1 MKNTISKILV
11 LLIVL
16 VMAFACLASCDTHQH
31 QYVDGKCSCGL
42 TDPNYVPPHIHNFV
56 EGKCSCGEKDPDYV
70 PPHTHDYKSE
80 ETKAPTC
87 TEKGQMTYTCECGE
101 GYTEKI
107 DANGHSYVDGLCSV
121 CGQKDPSIPVIVVL
135 SLEADK
141 TQATSGAT
149 VTLTAKLNGEALE
162 GATYTII
169 EGANIAN
176 ISGNVLTV
184 KDNAVDGNVIRV
196 KTVYQGVEAIV
207 SITIIPNTH
216 VDDIIVNKYTD
227 KIAKGSTI
235 ALIATVSPAGIAQNF
250 LQWEIVGGTGKE
262 YASIIGSSLSVSE
275 NAETGTTVKVQAHFG
290 NEYSEV
296 LTLTIVDPSIF
307 ALSLDTDKAQ
317 QTPGG
322 TVTLS
327 ALLNGMVI
335 DGATYTIIEG
345 AGLATIEG
353 NVLTISADAVDGD
366 VIRVKTQHQG
376 VDSNV
381 VTITVIPSTHVDSIF
396 AEVDSASQNVMK
408 GSTVALKATV
418 NPDGIAASFIQW
430 KITEGADIATISGN
444 SLTISDKAET
454 GAKIKVVAY
463 FGEVESNELEITVAA
478 TQEEIN
484 AGRYFLTV
492 SNNEILVDKFGASAP
507 TIKVN
512 VLNYNF
518 ESVTLDLDY
527 AIVDGD
533 ASLLTLTP
541 NGNLCTLT
549 ANGHGTVTVRVSI
562 PNTNVSADIKVDV
575 IVPPTAITLPEVFA
589 ERSFDY
595 SFSLRDSLPFAVGIK
610 GTNVCQDY
618 EITFTHRETGKS
630 GDEVAI
636 YEDGKIT
643 FKQIGKI
650 TVSIQSTA
658 GSRNEAKASYTF
670 DINDGYNVYSHE
682 ELHYLGEGSSYNGD
696 KPINIVVL
704 EKPVDPDGNYN
715 YGYSI
720 VPAVAL
726 LPDSEQSVDS
736 IIKGVVH
743 ESVIDRVTGKE
754 VKNVRIYARVQFV
767 NKGVWLNGNEHSIDA
782 SQIRL
787 INKAEYTEWYSK
799 LSNEQKSSYRQDSI
813 DISSLFSVETW
824 AANEY
829 KYNDDGS
836 IKEVIPGHLTEK
848 GKKLS
853 KTTFRVRLYNME
865 VKGNAPIDH
874 NPGLITKEN
883 PNGLGFGKSGG
894 GTYIGL
900 SVGTYNYNTH
910 YDLEADNLT
919 VSETELGI
927 WFMGIVGNSTIS
939 NLHAYNCYSTGL
951 TLKSCII
958 TLENLKFGVCG
969 ATAIELSPEECNEA
983 GEDDKQTQRVTIKG
997 TIDVEGNLN
1006 AGNTNY
1012 FQNYSIMGATVP
1024 QIIQGNLAMYPD
1036 IWVTH
1041 LRNNNGQFNFVSFI
1055 FNDFDYILQ
1064 HADPDSAF
1072 HNKSYVSYPA
1082 YQEGGIID
1090 IMQLP
1095 QDGSK
1100 NTTHQFIT
1108 MPVYAD
1114 IPGLGTVQ
1122 VGTAMFYNMNYGK

>member
-196 KTVYQGVEAIV
+196 KTTYQGAEAVV

-216 VDDIIVNKYTD
+216 VDSITANAYTD

-235 ALIATVSPAGIAQNF
+235 ALIATVNPAGIAQNF
-250 LQWEIVGGTGKE
+250 VQWDIVGGTGKD
-262 YASIIGSSLSVSE
+262 YATIIGSSLSVSE
-275 NAETGTTVKVQAHFG
+275 NAESGTTVKVQAHFG
-290 NEYSEV
+290 NVYSDV
-296 LTLTIVDPSIF
+296 LTFTIVDPAIF
-307 ALSLDTDKAQ
+307 ALSLEADKAQ

-322 TVTLS
+322 IVTLS
-327 ALLNGMVI
+327 ALLNGVAL

-353 NVLTISADAVDGD
+353 NVLTISAEAVDGD

-381 VTITVIPSTHVDSIF
+381 VTITVIPSTHIDSIY

-418 NPDGIAASFIQW
+418 NPDGIASAFVQW

-492 SNNEILVDKFGASAP
+492 SNNELIVDKFGATTP

-518 ESVTLDLDY
+518 ESVTLDLEY

-541 NGNLCTLT
+541 NGNLCSLV

-562 PNTNVSADIKVDV
+562 PNTNVSADVKVDV
-575 IVPPTAITLPEVFA
+575 IVPPTAITLPEVFE
-589 ERSFDY
+589 ERRGINY
-595 SFSLRDSLPFAVGIK
+595 KFSLKDSLPFAVGIR
-610 GTNVCQDY
+610 GTNVCQDV
-618 EITFTHRETGKS
+618 TFNFTHESGATG
-630 GDEVAI
+630 DDVAV

-643 FKQIGKI
+643 FKQTGK
-650 TVSIQSTA
+650 VVVNVQSA
-658 GSRNEAKASYTF
+658 SGSKIEAKNTYTF
-670 DINDGYNVYSHE
+670 DINDGYNVYTFE
-682 ELHYLGEGSSYNGD
+682 ELKYLIQSSKRYKGEEV
-696 KPINIVVL
+696 NIVVL
-704 EKPVDPDGNYN
+704 EKPVGSNGYA
-715 YGYSI
+715 YGYDI
-720 VPAVAL
+720 VPSVAL
-726 LPDSEQSVDS
+726 LPESEQTVAA
-736 IIKGVVH
+736 ILRGI
-743 ESVIDRVTGKE
+743 E
-754 VKNVRIYARVQFV
+754 VKDVRNPWSATGETVNFTTNARVQAV
-767 NKGVWLNGNEHSIDA
+767 NTNLWLNGNSHCVNA
-782 SQIRL
+782 SQIRVF
-787 INKAEYTEWYSK
+787 KYAEYLEYAEKYGISEDEYIP
-799 LSNEQKSSYRQDSI
+799 N
-813 DISSLFSVETW
+813 ISSVFSAETW
-824 AANEY
+824 YPKGEEDPNFV
-829 KYNDDGS
+829 KTSYN
-836 IKEVIPGHLTEK
+836 
-848 GKKLS
+848 
-853 KTTFRVRLYNME
+853 VRLYNLE
-865 VKGNAPIDH
+865 VKGNSGVAFDPTTTRPQDPGGSSTGIVYYGISIGSRNID
-874 NPGLITKEN
+874 
-883 PNGLGFGKSGG
+883 
-894 GTYIGL
+894 
-900 SVGTYNYNTH
+900 TH
-910 YDLEADNLT
+910 YYVDVDNLT
-919 VSETELGI
+919 VSGTNNGLS
-927 WFMGIVGNSTIS
+927 FTHIVGNGKVS
-939 NLHAYNCYSTGL
+939 NLHAYNCYSTG
-951 TLKSCII
+951 II
-958 TLENLKFGVCG
+958 VRSSIVTLENIKFGACG
-969 ATAIELSPEECNEA
+969 ATGIELAPEESGEA
-983 GEDDKQTQRVTIKG
+983 GINGDEKSKITISG
-997 TIDVEGNLN
+997 TIDASTNLN
-1006 AGNTNY
+1006 DGSTNY
-1012 FQNYSIMGATVP
+1012 FNYYTVGGETIP
-1024 QIIQGNLAMYPD
+1024 KIITGNTQLYSN
-1036 IWVTH
+1036 ISVNH
-1041 LRNNNGQFNFVSFI
+1041 IRNSEGQFIFVSLI
-1055 FNDFDYILQ
+1055 FNDMATFAPNQSIVEY
-1064 HADPDSAF
+1064 P
-1072 HNKSYVSYPA
+1072 SY
-1082 YQEGGIID
+1082 QNGGIID
-1090 IMQLP
+1090 IRQLP
-1095 QDGSK
+1095 TDGTVD
-1100 NTTHQFIT
+1100 TTHQFIT
-1108 MPVYAD
+1108 MPIYVTH
-1114 IPGLGTVQ
+1114 PVLGTVQ
-1122 VGTAMFYNMNYGK
+1122 AGTAMFYNMNYGK

>member
-107 DANGHSYVDGLCSV
+107 DANGHNYVDGLCSV

-196 KTVYQGVEAIV
+196 KTTYQGAEAVV
-207 SITIIPNTH
+207 SITIIPSTH
-216 VDDIIVNKYTD
+216 VDSITANAYTD

-250 LQWEIVGGTGKE
+250 VQWDIVGGTGKD
-262 YASIIGSSLSVSE
+262 YATIIGSSLSVSE
-275 NAETGTTVKVQAHFG
+275 NAESGTTVKVQAHFG
-290 NEYSEV
+290 NVYSDV
-296 LTLTIVDPSIF
+296 LTFTIVDPAIF
-307 ALSLDTDKAQ
+307 ALSLEADKAQ

-322 TVTLS
+322 IVTLS
-327 ALLNGMVI
+327 ALLNGVAL

-353 NVLTISADAVDGD
+353 NVLTISAEAVDGD

-381 VTITVIPSTHVDSIF
+381 VTITVIPSTHIDSIY

-418 NPDGIAASFIQW
+418 NPDGIASAFVQW

-492 SNNEILVDKFGASAP
+492 SNNELIVDKFGATTP

-518 ESVTLDLDY
+518 ESVTLDLEY

-541 NGNLCTLT
+541 NGNLCSLV

-562 PNTNVSADIKVDV
+562 PNTNVSADVKVDV
-575 IVPPTAITLPEVFA
+575 IVPPTAITLPEVFE
-589 ERSFDY
+589 ERRDITY
-595 SFSLRDSLPFAVGIK
+595 KFSLKDSLPFAVGIR
-610 GTNVCQDY
+610 GTNVCQDI
-618 EITFTHRETGKS
+618 EFTFTHESGAT
-630 GDEVAI
+630 GDEVAV

-643 FKQIGKI
+643 FKQTGK
-650 TVSIQSTA
+650 VVVNVQSA
-658 GSRNEAKASYTF
+658 SGSKLEAKNTYTF
-670 DINDGYNVYSHE
+670 DINDGYNIYSFE
-682 ELHYLGEGSSYNGD
+682 ELNYFVQSSKRYKGEE
-696 KPINIVVL
+696 INLVVL
-704 EKPVDPDGNYN
+704 EKHVGSNGYE
-715 YGYSI
+715 YGYDI
-720 VPAVAL
+720 IPPVAL
-726 LPDSEQSVDS
+726 LPEAEQTVAAILGGVKVYGVRNPWSTTGETVDMT
-736 IIKGVVH
+736 V
-743 ESVIDRVTGKE
+743 DT
-754 VKNVRIYARVQFV
+754 RIQAV
-767 NKGVWLNGNEHSIDA
+767 NTSLWINGNSHCINA
-782 SQIRL
+782 SQVRVF
-787 INKAEYTEWYSK
+787 NFAEYVEYAEGKGISEKSYIPNISGILSAETWYSK
-799 LSNEQKSSYRQDSI
+799 GMDDPAFVKTSYN
-813 DISSLFSVETW
+813 V
-824 AANEY
+824 
-829 KYNDDGS
+829 K
-836 IKEVIPGHLTEK
+836 
-848 GKKLS
+848 
-853 KTTFRVRLYNME
+853 LYNLE
-865 VKGNAPIDH
+865 VKGNTGVNFDNTLTNPA
-874 NPGLITKEN
+874 NPGNFT
-883 PNGLGFGKSGG
+883 GG
-894 GTYIGL
+894 INYGISIGNM
-900 SVGTYNYNTH
+900 NYDTH
-910 YDLEADNLT
+910 YYVDVDNLT
-919 VSETELGI
+919 VSGTSDGLG
-927 WFMGIVGNSTIS
+927 FTHIVGNGKIS
-939 NLHAYNCYSTGL
+939 NLYAYDCYSTGIRVR
-951 TLKSCII
+951 SSIV
-958 TLENLKFGVCG
+958 TLENLKLGACG
-969 ATAIELSPEECNEA
+969 ATGIELAPEQSNEA
-983 GEDDKQTQRVTIKG
+983 GINGNEISKVTISG
-997 TIDVEGNLN
+997 TIDASTNLN
-1006 AGNTNY
+1006 DGNTNY
-1012 FQNYSIMGATVP
+1012 FTNYQIMPGSDVTIP
-1024 QIIQGNLAMYPD
+1024 MIIQGNVANYPE
-1036 IWVTH
+1036 IWVSH
-1041 LRNNNGQFNFVSFI
+1041 LRNTNGQFIFVSLE
-1055 FNDFDYILQ
+1055 FNDLTTLAPNQSD
-1064 HADPDSAF
+1064 
-1072 HNKSYVSYPA
+1072 VVYPT
-1082 YQEGGIID
+1082 YQDGGIID

-1095 QDGSK
+1095 QDGSVD
-1100 NTTHQFIT
+1100 TTHQFIT
-1108 MPVYAD
+1108 MPVYAP
-1114 IPGLGTVQ
+1114 IPGLGNVL
-1122 VGTAMFYNMNYGK
+1122 VGEAMFYNMNYGK